1 MPVKG
6 DLGSITRNEASGSDG
21 IPYELFKILK
31 EDAVKV
37 LGRVVKLKEVPERG
51 DICILNS

>member
-6 DLGSITRNEASGSDG
+6 DLGSSARNKASGSDG

-37 LGRVVKLKEVPERG
+37 LGRVVRLEGGSRTRG
-51 DICILNS
+51 HMYTYS